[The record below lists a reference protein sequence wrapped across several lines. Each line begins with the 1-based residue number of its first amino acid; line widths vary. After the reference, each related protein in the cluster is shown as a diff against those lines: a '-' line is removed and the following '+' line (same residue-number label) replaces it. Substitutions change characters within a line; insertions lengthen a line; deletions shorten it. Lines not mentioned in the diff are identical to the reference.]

1 MYRKVR
7 ASLLIIWISVCVQ
20 FGAASPFAA
29 SSDSSIPTG
38 SKCRSSVRRLNQRL
52 LGEFNLKPFIA
63 VTCKNLIHSGATANS
78 EKELRQILQMLQRLS
93 VLHPEQFPHDRMGL
107 RAILVGPF
115 CRKGLRD
122 LSRPPVQG
130 VEDVGTDFGSTP
142 SCTVRSTKFSTTDRI
157 YREADASRSPNP
169 IVCNSF

>member
-1 MYRKVR
+1 MPIQHEK
-7 ASLLIIWISVCVQ
+7 SQSTSV
-20 FGAASPFAA
+20 
-29 SSDSSIPTG
+29 
-38 SKCRSSVRRLNQRL
+38 
-52 LGEFNLKPFIA
+52 GEYNLKPFIV
-63 VTCKNLIHSGATANS
+63 VTYKYRVRSGATANP

-130 VEDVGTDFGSTP
+130 AEDVTTDFGSTP
-142 SCTVRSTKFSTTDRI
+142 SGKVRSIIFSTTDGI

>member
-1 MYRKVR
+1 MPIQHEK
-7 ASLLIIWISVCVQ
+7 SQSTSV
-20 FGAASPFAA
+20 
-29 SSDSSIPTG
+29 
-38 SKCRSSVRRLNQRL
+38 
-52 LGEFNLKPFIA
+52 GEYNLKPFIV
-63 VTCKNLIHSGATANS
+63 VTYKYRVRSGATANP

-142 SCTVRSTKFSTTDRI
+142 SCTVRSTKFSTTDGI
-157 YREADASRSPNP
+157 
-169 IVCNSF
+169 